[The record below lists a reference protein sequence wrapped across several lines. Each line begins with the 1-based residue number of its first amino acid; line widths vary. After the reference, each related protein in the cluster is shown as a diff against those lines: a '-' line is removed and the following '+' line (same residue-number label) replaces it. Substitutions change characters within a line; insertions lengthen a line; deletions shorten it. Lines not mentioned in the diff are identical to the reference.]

1 MVGDQRDMFDDLG
14 RVSRS
19 QGTPPHLA
27 FDVERGRHL
36 RDEGIERVGD
46 DLSDLRA
53 RAQLPIKECPCCGAS
68 NKVYKRK
75 LSSTMTATMCVI
87 STIGE
92 EGEWVHL
99 NRVPRRFIHGG
110 EVAQLQH
117 WELLEH
123 RGETIAPESAGL
135 ECGDLPQR
143 GAPLCEGTC
152 ECQVTLSSALPA
164 TAYWGGRKPPRE

>member
-1 MVGDQRDMFDDLG
+1 MSDQGEFFL
-14 RVSRS
+14 
-19 QGTPPHLA
+19 
-27 FDVERGRHL
+27 
-36 RDEGIERVGD
+36 GD

-53 RAQLPIKECPCCGAS
+53 RAQLPIKECPCCGAP

-99 NRVPRRFIHGG
+99 SRVPRRFIHGG

-117 WELLEH
+117 WELLEQ
-123 RGETIAPESAGL
+123 RRNDNTRKRTSGVWEETTTG
-135 ECGDLPQR
+135 
-143 GAPLCEGTC
+143 
-152 ECQVTLSSALPA
+152 VVKALGNHFN
-164 TAYWGGRKPPRE
+164 YQELMGGW